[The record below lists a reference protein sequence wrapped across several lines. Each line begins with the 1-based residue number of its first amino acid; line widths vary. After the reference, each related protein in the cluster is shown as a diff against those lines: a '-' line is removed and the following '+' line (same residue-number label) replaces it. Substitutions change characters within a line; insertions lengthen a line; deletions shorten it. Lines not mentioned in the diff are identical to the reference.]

1 MVWALAVLVL
11 GAIVSFVVFGR
22 SRAADRAG
30 ASATVKPRPAVSP
43 VPVNPPPGSFQ
54 AAGYVVA
61 RRKATV
67 AAEVAGRLLD
77 VEVEEGDRVAA
88 GQVLARLDAADA
100 HRRLR
105 ISQTDLASAR
115 QGLEE
120 VQAQVKSARQTLERS
135 ERLHREQLITDDAIV
150 TARLNLE
157 QLDAREQ
164 MQRLKVESSR
174 NTLELTEAYV
184 GDHVIRAPFAGVVI
198 QRSAQQG
205 EYISP
210 QSAGGAFT
218 RTGLCTIVDTS
229 SIEGEVDVNEVYIHR
244 IQIGQP
250 VQATLNAYPNWQ
262 IPGRVL
268 AIVPTGDR
276 QTATVK
282 VRIRFDQ
289 LDDRMLPDMPDRH
302 PPARTGGLPCRRPE
316 AAEGKQRRCLGCA
329 ELRRGHPRGAAQERA
344 GCRARRPPRH
354 DLRHADPHHA
364 DARPVARQRCR

>member
-1 MVWALAVLVL
+1 VADRDTSALIDALRIEPEGSSARGSSRWIVPGLIVIVL
-11 GAIVSFVVFGR
+11 GAIGSFVIFGR
-22 SRAADRAG
+22 TTSADRTG
-30 ASATVKPRPAVSP
+30 VKPIPAVSTAP
-43 VPVNPPPGSFQ
+43 VAPPPANGSFQ

-67 AAEVAGRLLD
+67 AAEVAGRLAE
-77 VEVEEGDRVAA
+77 VEVEEGDRVVP

-105 ISQTDLASAR
+105 ITESDLKVAR
-115 QGLEE
+115 QALQE
-120 VQAQVKSARQTLERS
+120 VQAQTRAARQTLERT
-135 ERLHREQLITDDAIV
+135 ERLHREQLITDDAIE
-150 TARLNLE
+150 TARLNLV
-157 QLDAREQ
+157 QLEARQESQ
-164 MQRLKVESSR
+164 SVKVEAAI
-174 NTLELTEAYV
+174 NTLALTQAYV
-184 GDHVIRAPFAGVVI
+184 EDHVIRAPFGGVVVE
-198 QRSAQQG
+198 RSAQKG

-218 RTGLCTIVDTS
+218 RTGLCTIVDTT

-244 IQIGQP
+244 IAIGQP

-289 LDDRMLPDMPDRH
+289 LDERMLPDMGLRV
-302 PPARTGGLPCRRPE
+302 TFFGG
-316 AAEGKQRRCLGCA
+316 
-329 ELRRGHPRGAAQERA
+329 
-344 GCRARRPPRH
+344 
-354 DLRHADPHHA
+354 HA
-364 DARPVARQRCR
+364 